1 MIFCI
6 TSLKIDLVVVFIYCV
21 HLRMNGNTFCVTISN
36 KYRGVMRRKQ
46 EGNNVEIAS
55 YYHLISKVVPR

>member
-1 MIFCI
+1 
-6 TSLKIDLVVVFIYCV
+6 
-21 HLRMNGNTFCVTISN
+21 MNGNTFCVTISN

-55 YYHLISKVVPR
+55 YYHLISKVMPR